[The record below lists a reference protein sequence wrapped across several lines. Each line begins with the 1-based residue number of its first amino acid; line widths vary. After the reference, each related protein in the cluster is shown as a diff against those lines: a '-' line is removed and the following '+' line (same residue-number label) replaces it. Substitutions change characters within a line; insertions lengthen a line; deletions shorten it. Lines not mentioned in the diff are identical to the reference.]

1 MNSSAAAKGGTS
13 AAPTAELELRGFDRE
28 AQHLATP
35 GDWLCF
41 AEKCYERYGLALGQ
55 IATSAHDEALY
66 LILHTLG
73 LPMDSDEHVLS
84 RWLAEEERVALA
96 EVFRR
101 RVFEHRPAAYL
112 TREAWLGDQR
122 FYVDERVLIPR
133 SYFLELIGPPLDEL
147 MRRPRKAVRRVVDVC
162 TGSGCLAILLAQ
174 HFPNA
179 RVDGIDLSA
188 DALEVARIN
197 VREHGLEGRVAL
209 HQSDVFDA
217 LPLPKSVSEKYDLIL
232 SNPPYEP
239 SAHCDALPVEFT
251 REPRLALDGGRDGL
265 DIIRKLLVQA
275 RARLAP
281 DGIVLIEVG
290 GLHEAIAREFAAL
303 RPQWLPTEDG
313 SDCVCLIKARDL
325 Q

>member
-1 MNSSAAAKGGTS
+1 MEVRSAEVEVFA
-13 AAPTAELELRGFDRE
+13 RE
-28 AQHLATP
+28 TRRLATP
-35 GDWLCF
+35 GEWLHF
-41 AEKCYERYGLALGQ
+41 AQECYEQHGLALGQ

-73 LPMDSDEHVLS
+73 LPMDSDERVLA
-84 RWLAEEERVALA
+84 RQLAPEERSTLT

-101 RVFEHRPAAYL
+101 RVFEHTPAAYL
-112 TREAWLGDQR
+112 TREAWLADQR

-133 SYFLELIGPPLDEL
+133 SYFLELIGPPLDECL
-147 MRRPRKAVRRVVDVC
+147 GRSREAVCRVVDVC

-174 HFPNA
+174 YFPNA

-197 VREHGLEGRVAL
+197 VREHGLEGRVTL

-217 LPLPKSVSEKYDLIL
+217 LPPPKSESEKYDLIL

-239 SAHCDALPVEFT
+239 SAHCDSLPVEFT

-265 DIIRKLLVQA
+265 DIIRKLLAQA
-275 RARLAP
+275 RVRLAP
-281 DGIVLIEVG
+281 DGLVLIEVG
-290 GLHEAIAREFAAL
+290 GLREAMEREFAAL
-303 RPQWLPTEDG
+303 RPQWLSTEDG
-313 SDCVCLIKARDL
+313 SDCVCLIKACDF
-325 Q
+325 